1 MASDAPDLPAD
12 LPAQPSWQ
20 KRRAALFVGGGLVLA
35 VCAIWVLRAPIAD
48 NFVTSQLQQRGV
60 KAQYRIVS
68 IGPRTQ
74 TLADVVIGDPAKPD
88 LIARRVKVDIGWT
101 WSGPVVSGVTAEGVR
116 LFGRW
121 EDGRIRLGEV
131 DKLLPPPSD
140 EPFRLPEL
148 DVGLSDARA
157 RIDTPWGAVGARI
170 DGAGPLRYNWRGQIA
185 LVSEGLTYGGCATGR
200 LSVFGAVR
208 ISFSRPN
215 FAGPVR
221 ATDLRCPKQGFSLAR
236 LDTQLETSLAA
247 DFLSWTGEFDATS
260 SRWQAMGG
268 TLGTLGATGSFRG
281 DTKSTKVDY
290 DLRGSGAR
298 YGGFNVAGLSLAG
311 TATAGSNLS
320 ASARLGLARAVL
332 PPQYRAQAA
341 GSAATLRAT
350 PIGPIA
356 EQLARAAA
364 NALTSVS
371 GEADVL
377 LVGDARTRRVEI
389 IAPRLRSTSGAQLRG
404 DASSRLSVSL
414 AGKQPM
420 FLIDGRW
427 QLEGGGLPDA
437 DVRLQRVANGRLT
450 GLVSLKPLSAG
461 DSRLALTPVSVVGD
475 PNGRLRLVT
484 TAALSGP
491 LAGGRIDGLTMPI
504 DATVQP
510 NGDFTLAGN
519 CRRVS
524 LASAALGGVTLGN
537 NVVQLCGPRG
547 QALLAYRGGR
557 LSGELALVAPE
568 LRGRTGDSLLTLQAE
583 RLQYGLASGQMVI
596 EALAV
601 AIGEGEPATN
611 FTAERITGTW
621 AGGAMTGRLEG
632 AAGEIGEIPLNMTEI
647 AGNWAWRD
655 AALTL
660 NGGLVVS
667 DRAEEA
673 PRFAP
678 LISRDATLSF
688 ADSRIVA
695 DASFRER
702 ETDTPIGNTDI
713 VHDFTS
719 ASGSADLLI
728 MSMRFNEAFQPD
740 QLTPLA
746 LGIIANTR
754 GTLAGRGRI
763 DWNADAVTSSGTF
776 TTAGSDFAAAF
787 GSVRGASTTMV
798 FEDLLGLRTAPGQR
812 ASIDEI
818 NPGIPVVGGLI
829 DYQLLDANKVRIEG
843 GRWPFAG
850 GELTLK
856 PTTIDFDVN
865 AVRRLEFEVHGVDA
879 GVFLTEFGFDN
890 LNAKGVFD
898 GVLPVEFSG
907 LGARVVDGRLVA
919 RGGGGEVSYVGE
931 LTNYNLGV
939 YANYAFNMLKS
950 LAYEEMTI
958 TLNGDLDGEMLTDV
972 KIVGLKQGSTAA
984 RNIITRQLEK
994 LPIVFNVK
1002 INAPFR
1008 QLIGSA
1014 RSLYDPSVLIDQN
1027 RDALIE
1033 AQRAAEGTSVQ
1044 PPESE
1049 PVP

>member
-1 MASDAPDLPAD
+1 MASDDPDLADETPAV
-12 LPAQPSWQ
+12 PSRR
-20 KRRAALFVGGGLVLA
+20 KRRAALFVSGGLVLA
-35 VCAIWVLRAPIAD
+35 VAAIWVLRAPIAD
-48 NFVTSQLQQRGV
+48 NFVSTQLQQRGV

-68 IGPRTQ
+68 IGTRTQ

-88 LIARRVKVDIGWT
+88 LIARLVKVNIGWT
-101 WSGPVVSGVTAEGVR
+101 WSGPVISGVSAEGVR

-121 EDGRIRLGEV
+121 QDGRIRLGEV
-131 DKLLPPPSD
+131 DKLLPEPSD

-148 DVGLSDARA
+148 DVALSDARA
-157 RIDTPWGAVGARI
+157 RLDTPWGAVGARV
-170 DGAGPLRYNWRGQIA
+170 DGAGPLRYNWRGQVA
-185 LVSEGLTYGGCATGR
+185 LVSDGLTHAGCDTGR
-200 LSVFGAVR
+200 VSVFGAVR
-208 ISFSRPN
+208 ISFARPN
-215 FAGPVR
+215 FTGPVR
-221 ATDLRCPKQGFSLAR
+221 AAKLRCAQADFSLGR
-236 LDTQLETSLAA
+236 IDSQLEASLAA

-260 SRWQAMGG
+260 SRWRGAGG
-268 TLGTLGATGSFRG
+268 TLASLTATGNFRG
-281 DTKSTKVDY
+281 DTKATKVDY
-290 DLRGSGAR
+290 DLRGGAAR
-298 YGGFNVAGLSLAG
+298 YGGFSVAGLSLIGA
-311 TATAGSNLS
+311 ATIGSEPT
-320 ASARLGLARAVL
+320 ASARLGVARAVL
-332 PPQYRAQAA
+332 PPQYRTQVAQSGAMLRSTPV
-341 GSAATLRAT
+341 GS
-350 PIGPIA
+350 IA
-356 EQLARAAA
+356 EQLTRAAA
-364 NALTSVS
+364 NALTSLS

-377 LVGDARTRRVEI
+377 LVGDAKTRRIEI
-389 IAPRLRSTSGAQLRG
+389 VAPRLRSVSGAQLRG
-404 DASSRLSVSL
+404 DASSRLSVRL
-414 AGKQPM
+414 AGKQPQ
-420 FLIDGRW
+420 FLVDGRW
-427 QLEGGGLPDA
+427 QLEGGGLPDS
-437 DVRLQRVANGRLT
+437 DVRLQRAANGRLT
-450 GLVSLKPLSAG
+450 GLASLKPLVAG
-461 DSRLALTPVSVVGD
+461 DSRLALTPVTIIGD
-475 PNGRLRLVT
+475 PNGRLRIVT

-491 LAGGRIDGLTMPI
+491 LAGGRVDGLTMML

-510 NGDFTLAGN
+510 NGDFALAGG
-519 CRRVS
+519 CQRVS
-524 LASAALGGVTLGN
+524 LAGAALAGVTLGSN
-537 NVVQLCGPRG
+537 AVQLCGARG
-547 QALLAYRGGR
+547 QPLLAYRGGR
-557 LSGELALVAPE
+557 LSGELALIAPKIS
-568 LRGRTGDSLLTLQAE
+568 GRTGDSLLAVQAA
-583 RLQYGLASGQMVI
+583 RLQYGLASGLIDV

-601 AIGEGEPATN
+601 AIGDGEPATN
-611 FTAERITGTW
+611 FTAEMVNGTL
-621 AGGAMTGRLEG
+621 AGGAMSGRLEG

-647 AGNWAWRD
+647 AGDWAWRNSM
-655 AALTL
+655 LTL

-667 DRAEEA
+667 DRTEV
-673 PRFAP
+673 PRFSP
-678 LISRDATLSF
+678 LISRDATLTF
-688 ADSRIVA
+688 ADNRIVA
-695 DASFRER
+695 KAGFNER
-702 ETDTPIGNTDI
+702 ATDTPIGNTDI
-713 VHDFTS
+713 VHDFNS
-719 ASGSADLLI
+719 ASGGADLLI
-728 MSMRFNEAFQPD
+728 MAMRFNENFQPD

-763 DWNADAVTSSGTF
+763 DWNADGVTSSGTF

-787 GSVRGASTTMV
+787 GSVRGASTTIV
-798 FEDLLGLRTAPGQR
+798 FDDLLGFRTRPGQR

-818 NPGIPVVGGLI
+818 NPGIPVIGGLI
-829 DYQLLDANKVRIEG
+829 DYQLLDANKIQIEG

-865 AVRRLEFEVHGVDA
+865 AVRRLEFELHGVDA

-890 LNAKGVFD
+890 INAKGVFD

-907 LGARVVDGRLVA
+907 LGGRIVDGRLVA
-919 RGGGGEVSYVGE
+919 RSGGGEVAYIGE

-939 YANYAFNMLKS
+939 FANYAFNMLKS

-972 KIVGLKQGSTAA
+972 KIVGLKQGSTAE